1 MVAPTRGA
9 VNGGAE
15 GFDIGA
21 AEQVVYAEEGQ
32 ALPHEGCGT
41 PGVADAGACEPVGV
55 EEAGGN
61 LTVGRLAL
69 GGVEIPHQQ

>member
-15 GFDIGA
+15 GLDIGA

-32 ALPHEGCGT
+32 ALPHEGGGT
-41 PGVADAGACEPVGV
+41 PGVADAGACEPV
-55 EEAGGN
+55 
-61 LTVGRLAL
+61 
-69 GGVEIPHQQ
+69 